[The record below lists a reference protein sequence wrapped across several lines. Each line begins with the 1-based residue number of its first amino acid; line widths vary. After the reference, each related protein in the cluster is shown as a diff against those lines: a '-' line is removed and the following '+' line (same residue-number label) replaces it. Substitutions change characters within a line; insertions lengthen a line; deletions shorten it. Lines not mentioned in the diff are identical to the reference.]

1 MFEVQKKCITKNSR
15 VANTKREKPTIWSKS
30 AMFDSK
36 KSRKKEAGGLL
47 NSLGIRAPL
56 SHIPLGIRL
65 LF

>member
-1 MFEVQKKCITKNSR
+1 MQKKCRTKNSR

-36 KSRKKEAGGLL
+36 RSRKKEASGLL
-47 NSLGIRAPL
+47 NSLGIRTPL
-56 SHIPLGIRL
+56 SHIPLGVRV

>member
-1 MFEVQKKCITKNSR
+1 
-15 VANTKREKPTIWSKS
+15 
-30 AMFDSK
+30 MFDSK